1 MKVEIN
7 SGKGKKYCTFMY
19 QKMVF
24 ALADKKVR
32 FPHSSLSLKN
42 TFFSSCHQVASIS
55 YVSFICCQL
64 DLLSPNII
72 REYIRIIPYS
82 IFAENPYPRR
92 IFWEPYQIGNF
103 LENLLKNCHFSLWN
117 LKIFSLNPRILL
129 PNSRI
134 RKF

>member
-55 YVSFICCQL
+55 YVSFIRCQQHLTNCISHMTL
-64 DLLSPNII
+64 DTDNIPHRPAKMDSP
-72 REYIRIIPYS
+72 
-82 IFAENPYPRR
+82 
-92 IFWEPYQIGNF
+92 
-103 LENLLKNCHFSLWN
+103 
-117 LKIFSLNPRILL
+117 
-129 PNSRI
+129 
-134 RKF
+134 